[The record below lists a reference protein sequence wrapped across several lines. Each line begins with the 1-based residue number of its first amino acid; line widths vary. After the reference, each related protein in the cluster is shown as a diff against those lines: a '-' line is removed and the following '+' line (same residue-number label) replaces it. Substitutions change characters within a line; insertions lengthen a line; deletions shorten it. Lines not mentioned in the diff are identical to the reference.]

1 MGRVVYS
8 MSVSL
13 DGFAA
18 DADGSID
25 WVIVDEELHEAFNDE
40 ARQAGVFLYG
50 RRMYELM
57 TGYWPTA
64 EADPTS
70 TAVERDFARIWR
82 DMPKLVAS
90 RTLVE
95 TGWGVQLVKGDVVD
109 EVARLRSEL
118 VGDIGVGG
126 PTLAATLLRAGLVD
140 DVRVYVNPV
149 VLGGG
154 LPFFPDGL
162 RLDLRLVDT
171 RRFAAGVVLLRYAMR

>member
-25 WVIVDEELHEAFNDE
+25 WVIVDDELHEAFNDE
-40 ARQAGVFLYG
+40 ARQAGAFLYG

-57 TGYWPTA
+57 VGYWPKA

-70 TAVERDFARIWR
+70 TPVERDFARIWR

-90 RTLVE
+90 RSLAE
-95 TGWGVQLVKGDVVD
+95 PAWGVKRIEGDVVD
-109 EVARLRSEL
+109 EVARLRSGL
-118 VGDIGVGG
+118 DGDIGIGG

-140 DVRVYVNPV
+140 DIRLYVNPV
-149 VLGGG
+149 VLGSG
-154 LPFFPDGL
+154 LPFFPAGL
-162 RLDLRLVDT
+162 RVDLRLVGE
-171 RRFAAGVVLLRYAMR
+171 RRFAAGVVLLRYASA